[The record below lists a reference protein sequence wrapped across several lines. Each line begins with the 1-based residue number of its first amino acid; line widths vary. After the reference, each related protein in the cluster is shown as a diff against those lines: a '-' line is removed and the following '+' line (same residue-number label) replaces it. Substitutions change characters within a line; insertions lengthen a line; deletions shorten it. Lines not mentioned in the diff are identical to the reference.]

1 MYTKEIQSLET
12 PLLAIQETQTFHC
25 PLLGH
30 KCTFTLDLPAPQK
43 LERSRLTL
51 LKVLIEYN
59 LARNVGHDIFN
70 LKLDFDAFDLINT
83 FIFKVP
89 DEGDPCTGTPFRIDL
104 SSTGS
109 ANEGGEITSPDFPAQ
124 YPNAADCK
132 WEIVADEGRGIVL
145 NFTLFDVEDG

>member
-1 MYTKEIQSLET
+1 MLAMIFFI
-12 PLLAIQETQTFHC
+12 LL
-25 PLLGH
+25 
-30 KCTFTLDLPAPQK
+30 
-43 LERSRLTL
+43 
-51 LKVLIEYN
+51 
-59 LARNVGHDIFN
+59 N
-70 LKLDFDAFDLINT
+70 LKLDFNAKINT

-89 DEGDPCTGTPFRIDL
+89 DEGDPCAGAPLRIDL

>member
-1 MYTKEIQSLET
+1 MYTKEIQSLAT
-12 PLLAIQETQTFHC
+12 PLLAIQEMKTSHC
-25 PLLGH
+25 HQLGH
-30 KCTFTLDLPAPQK
+30 NCTFILDPTAPQK
-43 LERSRLTL
+43 LERLRLTL
-51 LKVLIEYN
+51 LKVVIEYN
-59 LARNVGHDIFN
+59 LARNVGHDI
-70 LKLDFDAFDLINT
+70 KLDFDAFDLINT

-132 WEIVADEGRGIVL
+132 WELVVDEGRGVVL

>member
-1 MYTKEIQSLET
+1 MYTKEIQSLVT
-12 PLLAIQETQTFHC
+12 RLLAIQEMQTSHF
-25 PLLGH
+25 PQLGH
-30 KCTFTLDLPAPQK
+30 KCTFILDPTAPQK
-43 LERSRLTL
+43 LERLRLTL
-51 LKVLIEYN
+51 LKVVIEYN
-59 LARNVGHDIFN
+59 LARNVGHDIF
-70 LKLDFDAFDLINT
+70 FDAFGLINT

-132 WEIVADEGRGIVL
+132 WELVVDEGRGVVL

>member
-1 MYTKEIQSLET
+1 MYTKEIQSLAT
-12 PLLAIQETQTFHC
+12 PLLAIQEMPTSHC
-25 PLLGH
+25 PQLGH
-30 KCTFTLDLPAPQK
+30 KCTFILDPTAPQK
-43 LERSRLTL
+43 LERLRLTL
-51 LKVLIEYN
+51 PKVVMKYN
-59 LARNVGHDIFN
+59 LARNVGHDIN

-132 WEIVADEGRGIVL
+132 WELVVDEGRGVVL